1 VKSSARV
8 ISQIICQKVSEASRQ
23 KVGALGYG
31 RFVERPFGGL
41 RAGFFRER
49 LEEIYS
55 EG

>member
-1 VKSSARV
+1 MLRLDGEES
-8 ISQIICQKVSEASRQ
+8 
-23 KVGALGYG
+23 YG

-41 RAGFFRER
+41 RAGSFRER